1 MEAFAEALHREM
13 RMKLW
18 GYAKDEE
25 LCPEDLLKIKYD
37 LVSHSWAIEQELI
50 VWERESIMG
59 LLWHV

>member
-1 MEAFAEALHREM
+1 VQALADRFVEAFAEALHREM

-37 LVSHSWAIEQELI
+37 LLATAWLKN
-50 VWERESIMG
+50 RD
-59 LLWHV
+59 